1 LALKLFTPIQRN
13 VYVSTNQEIS
23 MHNRT
28 PFKKLAFWAVPLAL
42 MLCSTPEVALAY
54 ETDGVN
60 GQLISESPTTQSPR
74 DAHLQ
79 LEQEL
84 GLNPEQAKKVNA
96 TMQQGR
102 GQSAAL
108 RQQLKAKREAMM
120 RYVQSPGATE
130 AGARNL
136 NAEMNELQRQLG
148 EIRLKT
154 WFSMRSQLTPAQLE
168 KLNALKAQRK
178 SKYPQGGHYPKGDS
192 AF

>member
-1 LALKLFTPIQRN
+1 
-13 VYVSTNQEIS
+13 

-42 MLCSTPEVALAY
+42 MFCSTLEMAFAY
-54 ETDGVN
+54 ETDGIT
-60 GQLISESPTTQSPR
+60 GQLISEGPPSKSSVDTHGQMER
-74 DAHLQ
+74 
-79 LEQEL
+79 EL
-84 GLNPEQAKKVNA
+84 GLNPEQAQKVSA

-102 GQSAAL
+102 AQSAAL

-120 RYVQSPGATE
+120 RYVQSPDATE
-130 AGARNL
+130 AGARSL

-168 KLNALKAQRK
+168 KLKALKAQRK
-178 SKYPQGGHYPKGDS
+178 SQKPQGGHHPEGSGD
-192 AF
+192 F

>member
-1 LALKLFTPIQRN
+1 
-13 VYVSTNQEIS
+13 

-42 MLCSTPEVALAY
+42 MLCSTPGVAFAY
-54 ETDGVN
+54 ETDGIN
-60 GQLISESPTTQSPR
+60 GQLISEGPATKSPV
-74 DAHLQ
+74 DAHAQ
-79 LEQEL
+79 MERDL
-84 GLNPEQAKKVNA
+84 GLNPEQAQKVNA

-102 GQSAAL
+102 AQSAAL

-120 RYVQSPGATE
+120 RYVQSPSATE

-168 KLNALKAQRK
+168 KLKALKGQRK
-178 SKYPQGGHYPKGDS
+178 SQKPQGGHHPEGGGD
-192 AF
+192 F